1 MRRFEIDCN
10 VWRHVNSWE
19 RILNLLD
26 DFVDFLA
33 KQWSKSPDSLHAVD
47 VPDIERMIA
56 PVSVPTGCAYRP
68 WHWYP
73 ITSNACWK
81 AWKTGRQGTCSLEL
95 QRSARDSMWWCAS
108 LEEASQHYSWAPSPH
123 GTFVSLSAELRVAM
137 KASNEED
144 AASVCHRLLD
154 WGGVARQANNMSR
167 RWINDQESA
176 GSLIRALGCAVSH
189 LQPQAATPSRFDF
202 NGIDLPMNSAT
213 TKLYAAADP
222 SNATLIFDGRVGAA
236 LCLLVRRFLEI
247 RPSLIPVP
255 LELLFYWGPHAT
267 RQGLR
272 NPSTPQFR
280 FRNINQVK
288 SLARA
293 QASQRANIVAER
305 LHAKTGITP
314 DNLERALFMVGYSVK
329 A

>member
-1 MRRFEIDCN
+1 MQRFEVDCN
-10 VWRHVNSWE
+10 VRRHANSWE

-33 KQWSKSPDSLHAVD
+33 KQWSESPDSLHPLD
-47 VPDIERMIA
+47 IPDIERMIA
-56 PVSVPTGCAYRP
+56 PVGVPTGCTYRP

-73 ITSNACWK
+73 ITSHACWK
-81 AWKTGRQGTCSLEL
+81 AWKTGGQGTCSLEL
-95 QRSARDSMWWCAS
+95 QRSARDSTWWCAS
-108 LEEASQHYSWAPSPH
+108 LEEASQHYSWTRSPH

-137 KASNEED
+137 KASNVQV
-144 AASVCHRLLD
+144 AASVCHRILD
-154 WGGVARQANNMSR
+154 WGGVARRADNASR
-167 RWINDQESA
+167 HWINDQESA

-189 LQPQAATPSRFDF
+189 LQPQAARLSRFDF

-213 TKLYAAADP
+213 TKIFAAADS

-236 LCLLVRRFLEI
+236 LCLLVRRFLET
-247 RPSLIPVP
+247 RPSPMLVP

-267 RQGLR
+267 KQALR
-272 NPSTPQFR
+272 NPSTPQFS
-280 FRNINQVK
+280 FRDINQVT

-293 QASQRANIVAER
+293 QASQRANIVAQR
-305 LHAKTGITP
+305 LHAKTGVAP
-314 DNLERALFMVGYSVK
+314 DNLERALFMVGYSVN